1 MRQAV
6 WEGRKGDRHKPT
18 HLGEGIHDFRLPFK
32 GLPMPEEALAIH
44 SAPDPVLVCHLENEP
59 TMNPKVYVSV
69 TQPGRPV
76 ISDAEGA

>member
-1 MRQAV
+1 
-6 WEGRKGDRHKPT
+6 
-18 HLGEGIHDFRLPFK
+18 
-32 GLPMPEEALAIH
+32 MPEEALAIH